1 MESSSEIFVMAV
13 MEVFREIS
21 TSTIS
26 SPDFEP
32 YGVTPYE
39 EPPYVIYSQVLTENS
54 DTLPLVSISNDFP
67 LGT

>member
-1 MESSSEIFVMAV
+1 MLSSSERFVVTAIA
-13 MEVFREIS
+13 VFREIS

-39 EPPYVIYSQVLTENS
+39 EPPYVKIT
-54 DTLPLVSISNDFP
+54 F
-67 LGT
+67 